1 MEPISSRKAF
11 ISSGLFCAVLM
22 FMLAV
27 LAFTTPGFAQVSF
40 QPSTVSSPNLPN
52 DVFVAD
58 LNGDGKPDVVA
69 SQGSSNMVSV
79 FLNNGSGLPASPSG
93 TFLTGGVAT
102 NAVVV
107 ADFNED
113 GIPDIASANCGNS
126 PDPPQTPVPSS
137 VSILFGTG
145 GGNAYQTHVDYP
157 LPACPDSIGYLTVA
171 NTSIR
176 SLVVSYGGGDI
187 TLLRNDNF
195 GTFSEHTISA
205 PAGYILRGVSGAD
218 YNGDGLDDI
227 AAVMEAS
234 GSPTSDQVVIFYEN
248 PDGSFGPA
256 TPIFSMQANLH
267 SANTV
272 GFNATGRP
280 DLLVPF
286 SAVPGV
292 DQPNG
297 VIALANNGGGSFSS
311 VQLNVDHIYSTGTK
325 AAEGD
330 LTGTGLHSIILPI
343 DADDSSNQLFGAF
356 AVFVQTTK
364 GGFTGPFYFMGS
376 YGGAPERAAVADFN
390 GDKRLD
396 WVAGDFE
403 NNNLDLYLNATSSST
418 CSFFLGSGAVH
429 VCAPTSGATVPSPVV
444 IGASGTGGTL
454 PIVAMKAYI
463 DGSQVS
469 STNTNTMNSSV
480 AEAAGNHQLAVN
492 AWDVNGVVYQTI
504 VNFTVGSTA
513 TCSKPTSAGV
523 HICAPA
529 AGSTVSSPVAIS
541 AAANGGSASI
551 SAMKA
556 YIDGHL
562 VASSTS
568 GTLTGSAA
576 EATGSHQLV
585 VNAWNTAGTL
595 FQSTANFSVK

>member
-1 MEPISSRKAF
+1 
-11 ISSGLFCAVLM
+11 M

-227 AAVMEAS
+227 AAVMEVS

-403 NNNLDLYLNATSSST
+403 NNNLDLYLNTTSSST

>member
-1 MEPISSRKAF
+1 
-11 ISSGLFCAVLM
+11 
-22 FMLAV
+22 V

-227 AAVMEAS
+227 AAVMEVS

-403 NNNLDLYLNATSSST
+403 NNNLDLYLNTTSSST

-504 VNFTVGSTA
+504 VNFIVGSTA
-513 TCSKPTSAGV
+513 ACSKPTSAGV

>member
-227 AAVMEAS
+227 AAVMEVS

-403 NNNLDLYLNATSSST
+403 NNNLDLYLNTTSSST